1 MNAFES
7 STTVQPLGDI
17 RVPSVPFAPGTEVE
31 VTIVPK
37 RKSSQDFN
45 AAWDRV
51 CNELR
56 ASVRAQNLTEDDI
69 QREIDDYRAGR

>member
-17 RVPSVPFAPGTEVE
+17 HLAGLPFAPGTEVE

-37 RKSSQDFN
+37 RSSPEDFN
-45 AAWDRV
+45 SAWDRV
-51 CNELR
+51 CSELR
-56 ASVRAQNLTEDDI
+56 SSRNDGIADNDI
-69 QREIDDYRAGR
+69 QCEIDDYRAGR

>member
-7 STTVQPLGDI
+7 STTVQPLGEI
-17 RVPSVPFAPGTEVE
+17 RVPGVPFAPGTEVE

-37 RKSSQDFN
+37 RKSPDEFN
-45 AAWDRV
+45 AAWERV
-51 CNELR
+51 CSELR
-56 ASVRAQNLTEDDI
+56 TSVGEQNLTEDDL